1 MENGYTNRIELVL
14 GDIQGKL
21 AILGEIQNKLATIDV
36 SVAKLQVSV
45 AKLQVSVAKL
55 QEESIEAKERDLVLA
70 TALHRLAT
78 DHAEGLRRMEA
89 RHDVLVGRVDKIELR
104 LGNLEDKVTALDTR
118 IAALEVFAG
127 DTTRRLER
135 IESHLQLNGTPRS
148 SSGNN

>member
-45 AKLQVSVAKL
+45 ANLRVGVAKP
-55 QEESIEAKERDLVLA
+55 QKESIKAKERALVLA
-70 TALHRLAT
+70 TALHRLAP
-78 DHAEGLRRMEA
+78 DHAEGPRRREA

-104 LGNLEDKVTALDTR
+104 LGN
-118 IAALEVFAG
+118 
-127 DTTRRLER
+127 
-135 IESHLQLNGTPRS
+135 
-148 SSGNN
+148 